1 MPLSRMIE
9 KAYELI
15 RGRRIEEISDGVY
28 NVIGEHGT
36 YIVVRNIDGSVTCNC
51 PGFTSKRR
59 CSHSLAV
66 MMLNQP
72 VLLKSIKREIEKW
85 EKLRKTKH

>member
-1 MPLSRMIE
+1 LPLSRMIE

-15 RGRRIEEISDGVY
+15 RGGRIEEIGDGVY

-72 VLLKSIKREIEKW
+72 ILLKSIKREIERE

>member
-15 RGRRIEEISDGVY
+15 RGGRIEEIGDGVY

-72 VLLKSIKREIEKW
+72 ILLKSIKREIERE

>member
-72 VLLKSIKREIEKW
+72 ILLKSIKREIERE